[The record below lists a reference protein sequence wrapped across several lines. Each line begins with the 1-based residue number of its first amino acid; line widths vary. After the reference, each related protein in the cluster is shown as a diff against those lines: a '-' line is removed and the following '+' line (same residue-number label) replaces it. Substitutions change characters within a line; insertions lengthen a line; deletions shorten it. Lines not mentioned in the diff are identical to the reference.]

1 MTPAI
6 AHRIPRPLSVL
17 TALAVLTLS
26 APLALLGTPGHAAP
40 MDDDSST
47 PGLKITSDIVIKS
60 DDTYSVKAVMTDNS
74 GFGIFSEDNCK
85 VDDFSQTKFGKNSKN
100 AKATFKEDG
109 DSTICTIE
117 GSASIKDSDG
127 TIKHQ
132 GSEYV
137 VKIGTDEA
145 IGDMDQLD
153 VTQSITF
160 PGKVTEADGGKVNG
174 NKVTFTDIKSHTVKG
189 GDGSIPMWVWI
200 IVGVG
205 ALALVGGLAAF
216 LPRATYFDFSLF
228 IGITI
233 ASWPFGCL
241 PASVTAG
248 LAAARTDIQHRLHT
262 LDMGQQRQA
271 VQKMMDNHF
280 FFVAQGG
287 EVVGLVPLFEQT
299 GIGEQQGLLFCG

>member
-1 MTPAI
+1 
-6 AHRIPRPLSVL
+6 
-17 TALAVLTLS
+17 
-26 APLALLGTPGHAAP
+26 
-40 MDDDSST
+40 MDDDSSN

-153 VTQSITF
+153 VTQTITF
-160 PGKVTEADGGKVNG
+160 PGKVTEADGGKVEG
-174 NKVTFTDIKSHTVKG
+174 NKVAVSCGSARFSLAAMAADDYPALPAMPAGPRQVDAVVLTALLQ
-189 GDGSIPMWVWI
+189 GD
-200 IVGVG
+200 VGDAQGHLQVAAGAPGRRFPQRTRRVG
-205 ALALVGGLAAF
+205 ALK
-216 LPRATYFDFSLF
+216 
-228 IGITI
+228 
-233 ASWPFGCL
+233 
-241 PASVTAG
+241 TA
-248 LAAARTDIQHRLHT
+248 R
-262 LDMGQQRQA
+262 
-271 VQKMMDNHF
+271 
-280 FFVAQGG
+280 
-287 EVVGLVPLFEQT
+287 
-299 GIGEQQGLLFCG
+299 

>member
-17 TALAVLTLS
+17 TALAALALS

-40 MDDDSST
+40 LDDDSPASS
-47 PGLKITSDIVIKS
+47 LKITSDIVIKS

-74 GFGIFSEDNCK
+74 GFGIFNEDNCK
-85 VDDFSQTKFGKNSKN
+85 VDDFSQTQFGKNSKN

-145 IGDMDQLD
+145 IGDTGQLD

-160 PGKVTEADGGKVNG
+160 PGKVTEADGGKVDG

-205 ALALVGGLAAF
+205 ALALIGGLAAF
-216 LPRATYFDFSLF
+216 FVIRSKKNKTQAPYGTPTQGYDPNQAF
-228 IGITI
+228 
-233 ASWPFGCL
+233 
-241 PASVTAG
+241 PA
-248 LAAARTDIQHRLHT
+248 QP
-262 LDMGQQRQA
+262 GQQAGYGAPQA
-271 VQKMMDNHF
+271 QPGYGAPDQQPGYG
-280 FFVAQGG
+280 APQSQPGQ
-287 EVVGLVPLFEQT
+287 QT
-299 GIGEQQGLLFCG
+299 GYGAPGQGSY